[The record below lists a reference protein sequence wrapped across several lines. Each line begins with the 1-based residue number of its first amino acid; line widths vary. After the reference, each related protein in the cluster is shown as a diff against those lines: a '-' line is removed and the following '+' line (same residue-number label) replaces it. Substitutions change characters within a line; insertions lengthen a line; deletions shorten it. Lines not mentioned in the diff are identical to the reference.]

1 MLSPALEQTPHVKK
15 TFSYTL
21 LIFCLVTSPSLR
33 AEKQLSLSAN
43 DLSPWISHAGAW
55 KVVKTAQI
63 DSANPKKLS
72 LTEGMGVLVNGDAG
86 RTLNLFSRAR
96 HGDVQAHIEFM
107 VPKGSN
113 SGIYFM
119 GRYEIQVYDSH
130 GKKNVGFG
138 DCGGIYQRWDNGR
151 GFEGHGAKTNA
162 SKPAGEWQSFDVTF
176 KAPRFDKDGRKIA
189 NAQFVKVVHNGVVIH
204 ENVDLTGPT
213 RSPGFHDEAPLGPL
227 MVQGDHG
234 PVAYRNLRLNGVI
247 VEPPA
252 GREFEENLEW
262 HVSKKGSEP
271 PKSTGGPDTGILFEN
286 QLGKTVKLFW
296 IDYKGELKPYGELAP
311 GATKMQGT
319 VEGNTWLISNTQD
332 QPLGYFIAKP
342 YPSRAVIPPAK

>member
-1 MLSPALEQTPHVKK
+1 MKK
-15 TFSYTL
+15 AFSYTPFIFTF
-21 LIFCLVTSPSLR
+21 LISSSWG
-33 AEKQLSLSAN
+33 AEKELTLSAN

-55 KVVKTAQI
+55 KVVKSAKI
-63 DSANPKKLS
+63 DANNPKKLS
-72 LTEGMGVLVNGDAG
+72 LTKGTGILVNGDAG

-130 GKKNVGFG
+130 GKKQVGFG

-151 GFEGHGAKTNA
+151 GFEGHGAKKNA
-162 SKPAGEWQSFDVTF
+162 SKPAGAWQTFDVTF
-176 KAPRFDKDGRKIA
+176 KAPRFDKSGRKIA
-189 NAQFVKVVHNGVVIH
+189 NARFVKVLHNGEVIH
-204 ENVDLTGPT
+204 EDVEVTGPT
-213 RSPGFHDEAPLGPL
+213 RSPGFHDEAPVGPI

-234 PVAYRNLRLNGVI
+234 PVAYRNIRLNGVL

-252 GREFEENLEW
+252 GKEFEESLQW
-262 HVSKKGSEP
+262 HLATKGSEP
-271 PKSTGGPDTGILFEN
+271 PRSTGGPDTGIHFEN
-286 QLGKTVKLFW
+286 KFGKTVKLVW
-296 IDYKGELKPYGELAP
+296 INYKGERTPYGELAP
-311 GATKMQGT
+311 GGTKMQGT
-319 VEGNTWLISNTQD
+319 VEGNTWLILNAQD

-342 YPSRAVIPPAK
+342 YPSRAVIPPPK